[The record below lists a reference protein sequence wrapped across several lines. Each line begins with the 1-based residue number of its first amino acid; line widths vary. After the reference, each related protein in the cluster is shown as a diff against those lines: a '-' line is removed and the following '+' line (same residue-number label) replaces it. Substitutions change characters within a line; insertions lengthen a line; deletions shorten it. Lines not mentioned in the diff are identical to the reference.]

1 MNSIALLWLSYW
13 LLIGLMKKIT
23 LILLLLLWQSACR
36 KNTDTIAPDANN
48 FTADSALLDL
58 VQSQTF
64 NYFWDGA
71 EPVSGMARERYHEDN
86 VYGAHNTDI
95 ITTGGSGFGL
105 MAMII
110 AVDRGFIERSQALDR
125 LDRILGFLE
134 KADRFHGAWPHWLNP
149 DGTVYPFSEMDDGGD
164 IVETAFLVQGLL
176 AVKQYLDPDESE
188 ESALI
193 DRIQALWEGVEWN
206 WYTRDQNVL
215 YWHWSPNYE
224 WEMNFPI
231 GGYNE
236 ALIVYVLAAASPTY
250 PVSRSVYENG
260 WARSGAIGEG
270 VDYYGLNT
278 ELDHYEYDD
287 APVGPLFWAHY
298 SYLGLNP
305 KGLTDNFADYWLLNE
320 NHARIHY
327 RYCVDNPE
335 KYKGYGENMWG
346 LTSSYSLQFYAA
358 HRPGD
363 DPGVIS
369 PTAALSSMPYTPEKS
384 MAMLR
389 YLYSEHDTL
398 IGQFGPYDAFSF
410 EHNWYVPR
418 YLAIDQ
424 GPIPVMIENYRTG
437 LLWDLFMANE
447 DVQLGLRNLGFQSP
461 YLEN

>member
-23 LILLLLLWQSACR
+23 LILLFLLWQSACR
-36 KNTDTIAPDANN
+36 NNTDTIAPDVNN
-48 FTADSALLDL
+48 FRADSDLLDL
-58 VQSQTF
+58 VQKQTF

-71 EPVSGMARERYHEDN
+71 ETVSGMARERYHEDN
-86 VYGAHNTDI
+86 VYGAHNKDI

-134 KADRFHGAWPHWLNP
+134 KADRFHGAWPHWLNQ
-149 DGTVYPFSEMDDGGD
+149 DGTVYPFSEKDDGGD
-164 IVETAFLVQGLL
+164 IVETAFLAQGLL
-176 AVKQYLDPDESE
+176 AFKQYLDPDKPQ

-193 DRIQALWEGVEWN
+193 DRIQALWEGIEWN
-206 WYTRDQNVL
+206 WYTRDQDVL
-215 YWHWSPNYE
+215 YWHWSPNYG

-260 WARSGAIGEG
+260 WARSGAISEG
-270 VDYYGLNT
+270 VEYYGLNT

-305 KGLTDNFADYWLLNE
+305 KGLTDSFADYWLLKE
-320 NHARIHY
+320 NHARIHN

-335 KYKGYGENMWG
+335 EYKGYGENMWG
-346 LTSSYSLQFYAA
+346 LTSSYS
-358 HRPGD
+358 
-363 DPGVIS
+363 
-369 PTAALSSMPYTPEKS
+369 
-384 MAMLR
+384 
-389 YLYSEHDTL
+389 
-398 IGQFGPYDAFSF
+398 
-410 EHNWYVPR
+410 
-418 YLAIDQ
+418 
-424 GPIPVMIENYRTG
+424 
-437 LLWDLFMANE
+437 
-447 DVQLGLRNLGFQSP
+447 
-461 YLEN
+461 